1 LLATLVSA
9 KVPKPPVKSTFI
21 NQYMMMH
28 YSTLMKGEAD
38 RRVALAQFNYN
49 ALTPEE
55 RPGKEPCPLTIRKQ
69 VARDFWKTEST
80 EVKESVLAAAGAAHE
95 ENLEEWAKLKE
106 VPKTA
111 AQYHQ

>member
-1 LLATLVSA
+1 
-9 KVPKPPVKSTFI
+9 
-21 NQYMMMH
+21 MMMF
-28 YSTLMKGEAD
+28 YPTLMKGEAD
-38 RRVALAQFNYN
+38 RRVALAKFNYN

-55 RPGKEPCPLTIRKQ
+55 RPEKELCSLTIRKQ

-80 EVKESVLAAAGAAHE
+80 EVKESVLTAAGAAHE